1 MLEIIWWLLI
11 LALLAFTITD
21 AAMCSKCEKAKRE
34 LINTLLAQNNLLRE
48 QNKML
53 IRNGDCFFDLDDG
66 K

>member
-1 MLEIIWWLLI
+1 MLGIIWWLLI
-11 LALLAFTITD
+11 LALLVLTIVDTV
-21 AAMCSKCEKAKRE
+21 MYSKYEKAKRE
-34 LINTLLAQNNLLRE
+34 LINTLLVQNNLLRE